1 MKETKTMFK
10 SKHIGSLD
18 HINTILSSMGFKTL
32 DLFIDNIIPEAIK
45 SNAKIDTP
53 NAITEQKMLERL
65 YKLSKQN
72 LQHMGVQLT
81 GVGLK
86 YSHRSN

>member
-45 SNAKIDTP
+45 SNAKIFLSSKIFYFSTSRILTLWSYRD
-53 NAITEQKMLERL
+53 LDSYRD
-65 YKLSKQN
+65 LSKII
-72 LQHMGVQLT
+72 LYGPE
-81 GVGLK
+81 
-86 YSHRSN
+86 